1 MDDEQVLAA
10 VGASVSRR
18 GVAVLLLAG
27 SGVAVIYGTLTTPP
41 ALVWQAILIGTGG
54 LAVWMAAR
62 MWQATA
68 ARIELTATELRG
80 SDGVR
85 IALLSEIA
93 SLDRGLLSARPS
105 NGFLIRLNAPAPAA
119 WRPGLWW
126 RMGRR
131 VGVGGVTP
139 GAEARIMAD
148 MLARLLAG
156 RDQVSDQTT

>member
-1 MDDEQVLAA
+1 MEQEQVLAA
-10 VGASVSRR
+10 VGASTPRR
-18 GVAVLLLAG
+18 VFAVALVVACG
-27 SGVAVIYGTLTTPP
+27 GAVIYVTLLAPP
-41 ALVWQAILIGTGG
+41 AAVWQVLLIGMGA
-54 LAVWMAAR
+54 LALWVAAR

-80 SDGVR
+80 SDGIR
-85 IALLSEIA
+85 IALLSEIQT
-93 SLDRGLLSARPS
+93 LDRGFLSAKPS
-105 NGFLIRLNAPAPAA
+105 NGFLIRLRSPATAA

-148 MLARLLAG
+148 MLARMLAD
-156 RDQVSDQTT
+156 RDQLSDQTT